1 MLPATIALLNLACA
15 LLLVWGLYCIKHGR
29 VRAHRAAMLS
39 AFGVSLLFLAVYLVH
54 HWRSGIVY
62 YSGGGWHRT
71 LYLWILGTHTPLA
84 AIVPLLALVTLT
96 LGLRGRYRRHR
107 RWARWTWPIWMYV
120 SISGIAVY
128 WMLYR

>member
-1 MLPATIALLNLACA
+1 MLPAAIALLNLACA
-15 LLLVWGLYCIKHGR
+15 LLLAWGLYCIKRGR

-62 YSGGGWHRT
+62 YPSRGSHRT

-84 AIVPLLALVTLT
+84 AIVPILALVTLT